1 MVSCHLFMGHVTH
14 GKEEHEQH
22 GGNA

>member
-22 GGNA
+22 GGKA

>member
-1 MVSCHLFMGHVTH
+1 MVSCHLFMGHCTH